1 MLVILGGLIML
12 VILGGLIM
20 LVILSPLSSTLYMI
34 FPLMVVYTFQ
44 PRILSPSLIRLLFL
58 KCLSLLL

>member
-1 MLVILGGLIML
+1 ML

>member
-1 MLVILGGLIML
+1 ML

-44 PRILSPSLIRLLFL
+44 PRILSPLIRLLFL